1 MTKKIWLLVVFLVC
15 GCNTV
20 HIPETFA
27 YKEIKTEKFTLASW
41 QKITDPAA
49 PVKIYIEGD
58 GASFNGVGRPTSNP
72 TPKGKLLREI
82 AFGDNSPNVV
92 YLARPCQFVADNQCT
107 QKYWTTARFS
117 AEVIAS
123 EREAVLDIAQEN
135 DVILIG
141 FSGGAQVAG
150 LVAVTAPEL
159 HVKKMITIAGNL
171 DHKAWTEYH
180 NVPAL
185 SDSLNLADYK
195 EDYLALPQEH
205 FVGNNDTIIPPKLVE
220 DFAGSDNVR
229 EVPSADHNKGW
240 ERIYPL
246 VQLER

>member
-1 MTKKIWLLVVFLVC
+1 MIKKIWLLLVFLIC

-41 QKITDPAA
+41 QKITNSEA

-92 YLARPCQFVADNQCT
+92 YLARPCQFVADNQCE

-159 HVKKMITIAGNL
+159 HVKKIITIAGNL

-185 SDSLNLADYK
+185 DGSLNLADYK
-195 EDYLALPQEH
+195 DKYSVIEQEH
-205 FVGNNDTIIPPKLVE
+205 YVGTKDEVMPPKLVY
-220 DFAGSDNVR
+220 DFVGSDNVR
-229 EVPSADHNKGW
+229 EVPLAEHSKGW

-246 VQLER
+246 IQLER